1 MLIEYKVKH
10 YLGCLFFS
18 NNSIVD
24 LLIPLIILLVPK
36 ISRPR
41 YYLAIY
47 LYLD

>member
-1 MLIEYKVKH
+1 MLIEYKVK
-10 YLGCLFFS
+10 YYSGCLFFN
-18 NNSIVD
+18 NNSAIN
-24 LLIPLIILLVPK
+24 LLTPSIILLVPK